1 MSNLMKNFFTELVK
15 STTFT
20 TKVSVVKTTLSD
32 WLCEQVYPDKDFS
45 LKLKRVIN
53 MFLNDEIENDK
64 IYKLVETVDS
74 SNKLSR
80 RQVDFL
86 IHALLNN
93 VSVTFTLHRFVD
105 DNVLT
110 QDELSFLA
118 NFLVTK
124 LDEAYQ
130 LPAY

>member
-20 TKVSVVKTTLSD
+20 TKVSVVKTTLNN

-45 LKLKRVIN
+45 LKLRRVVG
-53 MFLNDEIENDK
+53 MFLNNEIENVK
-64 IYKLVETVDS
+64 IYKLVDTVDS
-74 SNKLSR
+74 QKKLSA

-86 IHALLNN
+86 INALLNN
-93 VSVTFTLHRFVD
+93 VSVTFTLHRFVE

-110 QDELSFLA
+110 QDELSFMA

-124 LDEAYQ
+124 MDEAYQ

>member
-1 MSNLMKNFFTELVK
+1 MKNFFTELVK

-86 IHALLNN
+86 IHSLLNN